1 MTAKINVTL
10 KKSIMDPQGTAVKDA
25 ALSMGFDAVDDVR
38 IGKHIE
44 LKIKDGVSREEA
56 EKQIELLC
64 QKLLANPVME
74 NFSFEITED

>member
-1 MTAKINVTL
+1 MTARINVIL

-25 ALSMGFDAVDDVR
+25 ALSMGFDAVEDVR

-44 LKIKDGVSREEA
+44 IKLRDDIPLEQLKEQV
-56 EKQIELLC
+56 QLLC

-74 NFSFEITED
+74 NFSFEIVED

>member
-10 KKSIMDPQGTAVKDA
+10 KKSIMDPQGTAVKEA
-25 ALSMGFDAVDDVR
+25 ARSLGFDIIEDVR

-44 LKIKDGVSREEA
+44 VKIKEGTSREDA

-74 NFSFEITED
+74 NFSFTITED